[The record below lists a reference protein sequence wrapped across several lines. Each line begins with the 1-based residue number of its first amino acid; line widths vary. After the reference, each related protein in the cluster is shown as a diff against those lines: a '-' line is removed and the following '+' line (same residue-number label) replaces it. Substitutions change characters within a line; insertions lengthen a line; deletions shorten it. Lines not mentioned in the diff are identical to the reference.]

1 MDLEG
6 CRPEPLPITVTD
18 VRELHNAVVA
28 AYEETA
34 VLVPALNFDPVR
46 SALTGVGWDEAST
59 GRWCDEHW
67 GRSWNGAC
75 WM

>member
-18 VRELHNAVVA
+18 VRELHNALVA
-28 AYEETA
+28 A
-34 VLVPALNFDPVR
+34 LVPALNFDQVR

-59 GRWCDEHW
+59 GGWCDERW